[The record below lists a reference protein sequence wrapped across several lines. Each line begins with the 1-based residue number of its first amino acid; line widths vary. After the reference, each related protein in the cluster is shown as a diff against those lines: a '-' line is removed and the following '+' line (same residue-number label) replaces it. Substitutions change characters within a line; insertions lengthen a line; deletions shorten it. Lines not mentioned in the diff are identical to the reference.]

1 MFLVSDTP
9 LTLIFDPL
17 KLCEDKSTN
26 DSCGDPCQC
35 QRASKRCH
43 LNAFSQ
49 ISAVPVAGLHWRP
62 RRSHCA
68 GRWQDQPPAPLLVS
82 CAPTSDVASADAV
95 DGPWESHQLH
105 VIYTII
111 IFAKVDRIGTICL
124 TSTKSLRACVCARG
138 LWESTKHDNSF
149 ESQLTIGW
157 NAIVKGCL
165 VGNSS
170 GSIFQSS
177 HWAWK
182 AACRR

>member
-26 DSCGDPCQC
+26 DSCGDPCQS
-35 QRASKRCH
+35 QRASKKCH

-68 GRWQDQPPAPLLVS
+68 GRWQDQPPASLLVS

-105 VIYTII
+105 VIYTHHL
-111 IFAKVDRIGTICL
+111 C
-124 TSTKSLRACVCARG
+124 KSWSYWHHLPHIDQKPQGVRMRKRLVG
-138 LWESTKHDNSF
+138 INKTWQFLWKPAYNWMKHY
-149 ESQLTIGW
+149 SQRL
-157 NAIVKGCL
+157 L